1 MLRRCLAVVLLATA
15 GACAGAYPDVGV
27 HAAWRWRPP
36 RLASVG
42 MPGTDARAVAVTYG
56 HQRLVLLDAAG
67 DVTWSSYRL
76 GLRDVAPLLQPD
88 RVYAATDKGTAA
100 FDRATGRIVWDIEL
114 GDRANTPVIADDG
127 ALAVTTWGGRLVVL
141 DAATGAVRHTIA
153 LPGAVLGPAAG
164 RDGVAV
170 AAWDDGLDAGVVAVD
185 VAPGAVRWQRPVGAD
200 GVSSPALVGDNVVV
214 VTGDIEAVAFG
225 LSDGRRAWSRP
236 TTGAGS
242 PEVPPFSGK
251 ELVVADR
258 RGGLLGLAPSDG
270 RVRWHMDGRGAAVRG
285 GPASTDTHVAMP
297 VDDGR
302 VVFRTD
308 DRVRVLD
315 PPGRVSG
322 VGAGPDGLV
331 LVATRE
337 ADQNEL
343 IAYR

>member
-1 MLRRCLAVVLLATA
+1 
-15 GACAGAYPDVGV
+15 
-27 HAAWRWRPP
+27 
-36 RLASVG
+36 

-56 HQRLVLLDAAG
+56 HQRLVLLDATG
-67 DVTWSSYRL
+67 GVMWSTYRL

-88 RVYAATDKGTAA
+88 RVFADTDKGTAA

-114 GDRANTPVIADDG
+114 GDRANTPVVVGDD
-127 ALAVTTWGGRLVVL
+127 ALAVPTWDGRLAVL
-141 DAATGAVRHTIA
+141 DATTGAVRHTVG

-164 RDGVAV
+164 GADVAV
-170 AAWDDGLDAGVVAVD
+170 ATWDDGFRAGVVAVD
-185 VAPGAVRWQRPVGAD
+185 GATGAVRWQQPVGAG
-200 GVSSPALVGDNVVV
+200 GVSSPAVVGAHAVV
-214 VTGDIEAVAFG
+214 VTGDMQAVAFT
-225 LSDGRRAWSRP
+225 LADGRRAWTRP

-242 PEVPPFSGK
+242 PEVPPSVGT

-258 RGGLLGLAPSDG
+258 LGGLLGLAPGDG
-270 RVRWHMDGRGAAVRG
+270 RVHWRMDGRGAAVRG
-285 GPASTDTHVAMP
+285 GPAARGNTVVMP

-308 DRVRVLD
+308 DRVTVLD

-322 VGAGPDGLV
+322 VGAGPAGLL

-337 ADQNEL
+337 ANQNEL